1 MLFNKMAEKARFSEM
16 FCKGEIA
23 IVNSDLELTG
33 QIEEQVKDN
42 AIHYVASAPP
52 DHRASFTGSGL
63 PFANQLQAFDNTPN
77 QGRAVLD
84 NQNTFKLKLI
94 MPNSYMVGLGSVT
107 VPPTVYLQYL
117 NMKDELRTITIQISD
132 GIPYRTLTYP
142 MYPRARYNS
151 TFYDSQFY
159 LPVRTQEQ
167 ILREAAYPRANV
179 MPKNHWGTK
188 PPI

>member
-94 MPNSYMVGLGSVT
+94 MPNSYMVGL
-107 VPPTVYLQYL
+107 
-117 NMKDELRTITIQISD
+117 
-132 GIPYRTLTYP
+132 
-142 MYPRARYNS
+142 
-151 TFYDSQFY
+151 
-159 LPVRTQEQ
+159 
-167 ILREAAYPRANV
+167 
-179 MPKNHWGTK
+179 
-188 PPI
+188 